1 MRLTGSVPVILCS
14 DIEQS
19 LSFYQQALQFV
30 ILNKR
35 NGDEGLEWAY
45 LQSGDTLLMLEAT
58 GTPGSSDAN
67 TFNRLYFYTDDV
79 EGMRHLLHAKGF
91 EVSLINRTDY
101 MQEFDI
107 VDPDG
112 NRLTIGQRL
121 SESLG
126 RSD

>member
-1 MRLTGSVPVILCS
+1 MINCS
-14 DIEQS
+14 DIERS

-30 ILNKR
+30 VLNKR
-35 NGDEGLEWAY
+35 NRDEGLEWVY

-58 GTPGSSDAN
+58 DTPDSSDAN

-91 EVSLINRTDY
+91 EVGPVSNTSY

>member
-1 MRLTGSVPVILCS
+1 MRLTGSVPIINCS
-14 DIEQS
+14 DIERS

-30 ILNKR
+30 VLSKR
-35 NGDEGLEWAY
+35 SGDAGLEWAY
-45 LQSGDTLLMLEAT
+45 LQSGDTLLMLEA
-58 GTPGSSDAN
+58 GNVSGSNDTN

-79 EGMRHLLHAKGF
+79 EAMRHLLHAKGF
-91 EVSLINRTDY
+91 DVSPLRNTAY

-121 SESLG
+121 SELDSN
-126 RSD
+126 